1 MKLGRYTKALMT
13 YRPWFFVLNAVLWAA
28 FHCVPLL
35 MGLAVRA
42 FFDAVSGQAPAGLNA
57 WTLLGLL
64 AASQLARV
72 VVFSFGVTTFIDQWI
87 KFEFLLR
94 RNMLNWL
101 VNGPGARL
109 MAESSGESMTRFR
122 DDVNDVNEWLEAI
135 VDVFGIVGFALMAL
149 AVMFRIQPIITLVVI
164 LPLVAMVVLGS
175 RMSGLIRRYRRA
187 QREATSRVTGFIGE
201 VFGAVQAVKVASAER
216 SVIAHFHKLNES
228 RRAAA
233 VKDTLVSELYNSLT
247 GSIIDIGVSALL
259 LLAARSM
266 RAGAFTVGDFSL
278 FVSYLTQMSYY
289 MRYFGNM
296 VARHRRVGVAID
308 RLDGFL
314 QGAPEG
320 TLVEHHPL
328 YTSGPMPDVP
338 YVAKAEAHRLERLDI
353 ADLTY
358 RYASSG
364 RGVEG
369 VNLSVRRGELV
380 VVTGRIGS
388 GKSTFLRALLGLLPR
403 QSGEIRWNGEVVS
416 DPSVYLTPPRVAYTP
431 QTPRLFSDTLRD
443 NVLAGVAEGAAD
455 LDRALRDA
463 VLEDDLAALD
473 KGWDTL
479 VGPRGVKLS
488 GGQMQRTAA
497 ARMFVRDPELLVF
510 DDLSSALDV
519 ETERTLWE
527 RMDARG
533 DATCL
538 VVSHRRAVL
547 KRADHIVVLKDG
559 HVEAAGKLDELLA
572 TCDEMQHL
580 WRGEAADAEVEP
592 LAEPA
597 REPAPQ
603 MMAAM

>member
-1 MKLGRYTKALMT
+1 MKLGRYTKALIT
-13 YRPWFFVLNAVLWAA
+13 YRPWFFVLNAALWAL

-57 WTLLGLL
+57 WTLLALL

-72 VVFSFGVTTFIDQWI
+72 VIFSFGVETFIDQWI

-94 RNMLNWL
+94 RNMLNCL
-101 VNGPGARL
+101 VNGPGARQ
-109 MAESSGESMTRFR
+109 MNESSGESMTRFR

-135 VDVFGIVGFALMAL
+135 VDVFGIIGFALMAL
-149 AVMFRIQPIITLVVI
+149 VVMFRIQPVITLVVI
-164 LPLVAMVVLGS
+164 LPLIAMVVLGS

-201 VFGAVQAVKVASAER
+201 VFGAVQAVKVAGAEHSA
-216 SVIAHFHKLNES
+216 IALFGKLNEA
-228 RRAAA
+228 RRVAA
-233 VKDTLVSELYNSLT
+233 VKDTLVSELFNSLT

-266 RAGAFTVGDFSL
+266 RTGAFTVGDFSL

-320 TLVEHHPL
+320 ALVEHHPL
-328 YTSGPMPDVP
+328 HTSGPMPN
-338 YVAKAEAHRLERLDI
+338 VAYTHKDAGHRLERLDI

-358 RYASSG
+358 RYPSSG

-369 VNLSVRRGELV
+369 VSLSVRRGELV

-403 QSGEIRWNGEVVS
+403 QRGEIRWNGELVS

-443 NVLAGVAEGAAD
+443 NVLAGVPESAAD
-455 LDRALRDA
+455 LESALRDA
-463 VLEDDLAALD
+463 VLEDDLTTLD

-488 GGQMQRTAA
+488 GGQMQRAAA

-559 HVEAAGKLDELLA
+559 RVEATGKLDDLL
-572 TCDEMQHL
+572 TSCEEMQHL
-580 WRGEAADAEVEP
+580 WRGEAADAEPEP
-592 LAEPA
+592 VAEPV